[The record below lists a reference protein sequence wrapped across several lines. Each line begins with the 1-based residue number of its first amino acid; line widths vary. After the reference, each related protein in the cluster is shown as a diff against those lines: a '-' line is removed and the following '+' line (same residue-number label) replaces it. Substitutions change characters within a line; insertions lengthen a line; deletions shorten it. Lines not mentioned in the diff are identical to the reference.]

1 MMETFTINQ
10 DSFFNEG
17 KQEEAIMTTLD
28 QRELDFYESI
38 KPALKALVKNPSDET
53 VNKILAFSK
62 AH

>member
-10 DSFFNEG
+10 DSFFNEK
-17 KQEEAIMTTLD
+17 KQEEVIMTTLD
-28 QRELDFYESI
+28 QRELDFYENI
-38 KPALKALVKNPSDET
+38 KPALNALVKNPSDET